1 MNDESDFDSI
11 FQRYYEP
18 LYFFA
23 RHFVDDPEECRDLVM
38 AVFEDLWR
46 HVDKVESDAAKAW
59 LFVNLR
65 NKCLDHQRKLKR
77 QRQYTA
83 ATILLDNK
91 WIEDTDPVEQQERER
106 TIQRRLDALPDNTR
120 RIFEACYVD
129 GKKYKEVAE
138 ELGIS
143 ISTVKKHIVRA
154 LKIVKNDKTS

>member
-1 MNDESDFDSI
+1 MNGGSDFDSI

-23 RHFVDDPEECRDLVM
+23 RHFVDDAEECRDLVM
-38 AVFEDLWR
+38 AVFEDLWL
-46 HVDKVESDAAKAW
+46 HMDKVENGAAKAW
-59 LFVNLR
+59 LFINLR

-83 ATILLDNK
+83 AAILLDNT

-106 TIQRRLDALPDNTR
+106 IIQQRLHALPDNTR

-129 GKKYKEVAE
+129 GKKYKEVAQ

-143 ISTVKKHIVRA
+143 ISTVKKHIVKA
-154 LKIVKNDKTS
+154 LKIVKNGKTA